1 MDATQICG
9 YLDAD
14 LVTFIHNIIVV
25 IKIAVPIIL
34 VIFGMLDLAKG
45 VVAGKEDE
53 IKKGQQVFIKRL
65 IAAALVFF
73 VITIVQLVMGLI
85 SSEDN
90 SFWNCADQIL
100 NGNRGYFTDY
110 GSGSVNNKKNNSNN
124 ENKENDNSN
133 TNTNSNNNTGNG
145 NNNESGIVSNDQF
158 SCETHFYYEEYKN
171 CLNNGY
177 NDKTCAT
184 FFQDVC
190 TSRTS
195 KPTWPSDDTYSGNES
210 LNVMK
215 KVTCSFSDGSDSN
228 LLKKQL
234 YSCGTDRSS
243 RASLSFDGAVQ
254 GCLGLMEYY
263 CKNN

>member
-1 MDATQICG
+1 MDATQICSL
-9 YLDAD
+9 LDAD

-25 IKIAVPIIL
+25 IKIAVPVIL
-34 VIFGMLDLAKG
+34 VILGMLDLAKG

-53 IKKGQQVFIKRL
+53 IKKGQQIFIKRI
-65 IAAALVFF
+65 IAAILVFF
-73 VITIVQLVMGLI
+73 VITIVQLVMGII
-85 SSEDN
+85 SSEDD

-133 TNTNSNNNTGNG
+133 TNTNNNTEND

-158 SCETHFYYEEYKN
+158 SCDTHFYYEEYKN
-171 CLNNGY
+171 CLNNGH

-190 TSRTS
+190 TSKTS
-195 KPTWPSDDTYSGNES
+195 KPTWASDDSYYGNEN
-210 LNVMK
+210 LNALRN
-215 KVTCSFSDGSDSN
+215 VTCSFSDGSYSD

-234 YSCGTDRSS
+234 YSCGINSSS

-254 GCLGLMEYY
+254 GCLSLMEYY